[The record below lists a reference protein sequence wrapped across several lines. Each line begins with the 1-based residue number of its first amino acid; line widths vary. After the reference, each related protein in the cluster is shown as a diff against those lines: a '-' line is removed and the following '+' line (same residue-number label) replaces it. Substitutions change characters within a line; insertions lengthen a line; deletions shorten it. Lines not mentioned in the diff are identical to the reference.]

1 MRTKKEQKGRERAQ
15 AGPGGLYR
23 LNCTHTTAL
32 RGFRPGARRAVV
44 CCTTSG
50 ASIRGRCGR
59 GSEVDAAALALPVPV
74 PGGLGAL
81 RSAGLGNVPGFR
93 LLFFLRRRG
102 RCIDAG
108 GGPGRFTGRLSGFV
122 VSGHFPLTTAHPWD
136 SHGTRRTVFQHPAG
150 SARDFFRRRRP
161 ARLPGR
167 LSLGSPASGG

>member
-1 MRTKKEQKGRERAQ
+1 MRTKKEQKGRECAQ
-15 AGPGGLYR
+15 AGLGGLYR

-44 CCTTSG
+44 CCTTSD
-50 ASIRGRCGR
+50 ASIRGRCRR
-59 GSEVDAAALALPVPV
+59 GSKVDAAALALPVAV

-93 LLFFLRRRG
+93 LLFLRRRG

-108 GGPGRFTGRLSGFV
+108 GGPGRFTGHLSGCV
-122 VSGHFPLTTAHPWD
+122 VGGHFLLTTAHPRD

-167 LSLGSPASGG
+167 LSLGSPTAGG